1 MESHRVSPL
10 SSPLRSPDGSQPLC
24 PVGLAFLTPGGAQ
37 QAGLTGV
44 LMVQQGDGPA
54 VGQWRRDTWG
64 E

>member
-54 VGQWRRDTWG
+54 VGQ
-64 E
+64 